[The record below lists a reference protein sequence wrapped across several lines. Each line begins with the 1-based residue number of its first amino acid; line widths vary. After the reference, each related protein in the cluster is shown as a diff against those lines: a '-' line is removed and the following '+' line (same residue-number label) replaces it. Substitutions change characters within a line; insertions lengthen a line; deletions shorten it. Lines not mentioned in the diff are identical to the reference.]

1 MPDSESATLRIA
13 VCFRI
18 QFTTSSPIF
27 QDFQGVVN
35 TGAEERSRLLA
46 YLERVPNWFDNPEH
60 VWMILSTVKNF
71 IQKWAKKG
79 GKSSGS
85 SSSMWSDVEDL
96 LDVGVELLASII

>member
-1 MPDSESATLRIA
+1 
-13 VCFRI
+13 
-18 QFTTSSPIF
+18 
-27 QDFQGVVN
+27 
-35 TGAEERSRLLA
+35 
-46 YLERVPNWFDNPEH
+46 
-60 VWMILSTVKNF
+60 MILSTVKNF